1 MNKTILGVIAG
12 VLAVFLSGSVFAN
25 DSLENRV
32 EALENNAS
40 KVKIEGQLQLDTGL
54 WFDDTASA
62 GLDDRVTLRRVRLG
76 ASGDVGD
83 GWGYKLE
90 LDASDSVTAK
100 DAVISKRI
108 EIGDDFNVQAL
119 AGHHKAGTSI
129 DENTSSKNLTFMERS
144 IASNISGDN
153 FGTRRLGGSAILNLP
168 HTYIHTGIFGRELS
182 GSSSQMSWNTRA
194 MVTGL
199 EDRIGVGGTYAQL
212 LELDNSG
219 THTLR
224 YRDRPETRVD
234 GGYLIDTG
242 DITAESANHYGISG
256 FLTYGSLHGQ
266 GEYFVENITVNSSTD
281 RSFNGYYGQAGYIL
295 TGEQRTWNPQRATW
309 NSINPSNDIGAIEVA
324 YRYSYQD
331 LNDATI
337 TGGIETN
344 HTGALNW
351 YPRKNV
357 KLGLNV
363 IRGTFDDAN
372 ESKDFIFGGLR
383 TQISF

>member
-12 VLAVFLSGSVFAN
+12 VLAVFLSNSVFAN
-25 DSLENRV
+25 DSLESRV
-32 EALENNAS
+32 AALENDTAKI
-40 KVKIEGQLQLDTGL
+40 KVGGQLQLDAGR

-62 GLDDRVTLRRVRLG
+62 GLEDGINIRRARLG
-76 ASGDVGD
+76 VSGDIGD

-90 LDASDSVTAK
+90 IDAADSITTQ
-100 DAVISKRI
+100 DAIISKRTQ
-108 EIGDDFNVQAL
+108 IGDITVEAL

-129 DENTSSKNLTFMERS
+129 DENTSSENITFMERAMS
-144 IASNISGDN
+144 SNISGAN
-153 FGTRRLGGSAILNLP
+153 FGSRRLGGSLVLNLP

-182 GSSSQMSWNTRA
+182 GSTNQMSWNTRA

-199 EDRIGVGGTYAQL
+199 EDRIGLGGSYAQL
-212 LELDNSG
+212 LERENSA

-234 GGYLIDTG
+234 GDHLIDTG
-242 DITAESANHYGISG
+242 NITAESVNHYGVSG
-256 FLTYGSLHGQ
+256 FLTYGSLHGH
-266 GEYFVENITVNSSTD
+266 GEYFIENITINSTTD
-281 RSFNGYYGQAGYIL
+281 RSLNGYYGQAGYIL

-331 LNDATI
+331 LNDVTI
-337 TGGIETN
+337 AGGIETN